1 MGQAAALIAPP
12 LRLSVALDRFGMF
25 QPVAL
30 LVLGMAG
37 TPLLLAVQA
46 HLSVQRVGLLLAT
59 VVLAP
64 APGAGTPAGCR
75 RADPD
80 DNGRGRTVPG
90 SRDRSSRRRLSSC
103 RQLCPTKRPD
113 RKPRSRLYIVGG
125 LYSKLFKME
134 TRRTGGFM
142 LARCG
147 SSLSCNGY
155 DGSLFGSSV

>member
-64 APGAGTPAGCR
+64 ASWMKKAAGC
-75 RADPD
+75 P
-80 DNGRGRTVPG
+80 GRTREQCRKESQRFNLMEADLHNLWPAIGKVNQLRSNFAFAIIPLEEWDFPG
-90 SRDRSSRRRLSSC
+90 CDFEVESRKVEPRPAARGEIARSM
-103 RQLCPTKRPD
+103 
-113 RKPRSRLYIVGG
+113 LYMAHQYG
-125 LYSKLFKME
+125 
-134 TRRTGGFM
+134 
-142 LARCG
+142 
-147 SSLSCNGY
+147 N
-155 DGSLFGSSV
+155 

>member
-64 APGAGTPAGCR
+64 APALARRLAADALIRTITGGDERFPAVGTDLLVVGFH
-75 RADPD
+75 RAANCAPQ
-80 DNGRGRTVPG
+80 NARIG
-90 SRDRSSRRRLSSC
+90 SREAAS
-103 RQLCPTKRPD
+103 
-113 RKPRSRLYIVGG
+113 I
-125 LYSKLFKME
+125 
-134 TRRTGGFM
+134 
-142 LARCG
+142 
-147 SSLSCNGY
+147 
-155 DGSLFGSSV
+155 